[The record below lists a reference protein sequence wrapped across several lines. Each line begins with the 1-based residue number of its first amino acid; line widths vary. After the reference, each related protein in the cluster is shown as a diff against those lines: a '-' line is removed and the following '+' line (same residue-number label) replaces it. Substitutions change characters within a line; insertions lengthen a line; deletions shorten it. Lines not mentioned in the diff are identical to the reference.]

1 MLQIYKNIKAR
12 RIELGMTQQELAEKT
27 GYSSKSAI
35 ARIEA
40 GQIKLPL
47 PKIELFAKA
56 LHTTGPDLM
65 GYEPN
70 DGYYFSDE
78 VAEIAQELY
87 DQPHLK
93 TLFDASRKL
102 SVEDIKA
109 IQNMVDLLYQKEHP
123 ED

>member
-1 MLQIYKNIKAR
+1 MNEIVGRIVKEIEKKGVKAIDVCR
-12 RIELGMTQQELAEKT
+12 AAGLASSTISMWKRTERVPDTQSAMKIAEYLGVSPEYLLT
-27 GYSSKSAI
+27 G
-35 ARIEA
+35 
-40 GQIKLPL
+40 
-47 PKIELFAKA
+47 F
-56 LHTTGPDLM
+56 
-65 GYEPN
+65 
-70 DGYYFSDE
+70 DGENYYFSDE